1 MRHLLTPPHHVLGA
15 MLTLLIVAV
24 LLSGC
29 SLFQGVSADIDG
41 APTYIPYADVDLRHF
56 SQVGYSIRT
65 DAGYEVTVE
74 ASKQDTLVWFEQ
86 EASGEFMHAFLR
98 RGNMVYLLKPTGGY
112 QEGMPWQ
119 TAMYSLFMDTW
130 REVQPESVKLAS
142 K

>member
-1 MRHLLTPPHHVLGA
+1 MRHLLTTTHKDLGA
-15 MLTLLIVAV
+15 TLTPLIVAV

-29 SLFQGVSADIDG
+29 SLFQGASADIDG
-41 APTYIPYADVDLRHF
+41 TPTYIPYADVDLRHF
-56 SQVGYSIRT
+56 TQLGYSIRT

-86 EASGEFMHAFLR
+86 EQSGQFMHAFLR

-112 QEGMPWQ
+112 REGMPWQ

-130 REVQPESVKLAS
+130 REVQPGSVKLAS